1 MPPAAATRDT
11 LARWTE
17 ASRSTALANIGRDGS
32 CDANARF
39 VALDSGRGAWRWLSG
54 PHARVRYS
62 SLSELVRG
70 EAATL
75 APVPYLSRFQREG
88 QIVEVRLERLE
99 GGEAIAVIY
108 DVTAEAQRQREL
120 QREREALLHEERMH
134 AMGVLASG
142 MAHDLNHALNVIA
155 LRVATLRAD
164 PQLSGTRR
172 TLDVLARVVRD
183 AARIVAR
190 LQDLA
195 RRRRDRPSDPL
206 DLAAVLTGALEM
218 ARTEADTARVRIEAD
233 VPPLPLVRGSAAE
246 LAHVFGSLLLHAREQ
261 MPDGGAVRVR
271 AREDRGRVV
280 VTIRDSGEGMYEE
293 DLARLFDPFS
303 GVAGESAL
311 GLSVA
316 WGVMS
321 RLGGSLQAQSRRG
334 EGTILTLTF
343 PLATLPRR
351 EPPVVVPK
359 ERRRGRI
366 LIVDDEPDNLDVLR
380 EVLELEGQE
389 VESAR
394 SGPEALAL
402 LDRGEPFDLVLCDVG
417 MPEMS
422 GWHVAREI
430 QRIAP
435 GTAVWMLTGWAN
447 EIGESDPRRRY
458 VRGVLAKPLDLE
470 QLRSLLTAAPQPT
483 APAPNASAMH

>member
-1 MPPAAATRDT
+1 MPPPAAPRET
-11 LARWTE
+11 LARWSET
-17 ASRSTALANIGRDGS
+17 SRSTALANLRPDGS

-39 VALDSGRGAWRWLSG
+39 TALDSGKGTWRWLSG

-62 SLSELVRG
+62 TLCDLVHG
-70 EAATL
+70 EAKTL

-99 GGEAIAVIY
+99 GGEAIALVH
-108 DVTAEAQRQREL
+108 DVTAEARRQREL

-134 AMGVLASG
+134 AMGVLALG
-142 MAHDLNHALNVIA
+142 MAHDLNHALNVIT

-172 TLDVLARVVRD
+172 TLGVLARVVRD

-206 DLAAVLTGALEM
+206 DLAAVLTGAVEM
-218 ARTEADTARVRIEAD
+218 ARTEADATRVRIEAE

-261 MPDGGAVRVR
+261 MPDGGTIRVR
-271 AREDRGRVV
+271 AREERGRVV
-280 VTIRDSGEGMYEE
+280 VTIRDSGEGMYDE

-343 PLATLPRR
+343 PLATL
-351 EPPVVVPK
+351 
-359 ERRRGRI
+359 
-366 LIVDDEPDNLDVLR
+366 
-380 EVLELEGQE
+380 
-389 VESAR
+389 
-394 SGPEALAL
+394 
-402 LDRGEPFDLVLCDVG
+402 
-417 MPEMS
+417 
-422 GWHVAREI
+422 
-430 QRIAP
+430 
-435 GTAVWMLTGWAN
+435 
-447 EIGESDPRRRY
+447 
-458 VRGVLAKPLDLE
+458 
-470 QLRSLLTAAPQPT
+470 
-483 APAPNASAMH
+483 